1 MNIFK
6 LSLKNLF
13 HRPLSLLLSL
23 LLFALGI
30 GLISLMLNLNQQI
43 QNQIDRNLAGIDLVV
58 GAKGSPMQLVLSNM
72 YHIDNPTG
80 NISVEE
86 ATPFMRPG
94 NPLIEAAIPLSLG
107 DNYNGFRIVG
117 TTADIVDLYK
127 AEIDEGKVWEYD
139 FEATIGAEVAQ
150 RLNIGLGHEFHGVH
164 GLNADD
170 DMHVHDYMPPYVV
183 KGILKPTGT
192 VIDQLILV
200 NTATV
205 WMVHHDHDHDH
216 DHSHSHNGDHDH
228 NHSHDHGHDHND
240 SHQHGHSHDHDH
252 KNGHTHSHD
261 HEHDH
266 SHDHDGQN
274 HSHGD
279 DNGHVH
285 GPGCGHHHEI
295 GHSAEDRIGSNSIE
309 FIMEHHGEDI
319 TALLLKYRGRNIQTL
334 NLARQINQNTNMQ
347 AASPAIEINRL
358 YDMMGSGIEIIQ
370 LLGWIIAIVSGISI
384 FISLFQSL
392 RGRKYELALIRVMGS
407 SRSGIFSLIV
417 LEGIWIALFGYIMGI
432 LLSKLAMLGVAGIID
447 SGFRYTIEAFSFV
460 EGDAWLLV
468 GALVIGLVAAL
479 IPAVIAS
486 RTDISQTLAEK

>member
-13 HRPLSLLLSL
+13 HRPLSLTLSL

-94 NPLIEAAIPLSLG
+94 NPLIETAIPLSLG

-117 TTADIVDLYK
+117 TTAEIVDLYQ

-164 GLNADD
+164 GLNKDD

-183 KGILKPTGT
+183 KGILQPTGT

-205 WMVHHDHDHDH
+205 WMVHHDHDHSHDHEHGEEHDH
-216 DHSHSHNGDHDH
+216 DHSHSHEHEQDHHHDHDHNEEHQHEH
-228 NHSHDHGHDHND
+228 NHSHDHEDNHHGHAHSHND
-240 SHQHGHSHDHDH
+240 HHHA
-252 KNGHTHSHD
+252 
-261 HEHDH
+261 
-266 SHDHDGQN
+266 
-274 HSHGD
+274 HGD

-295 GHSAEDRIGSNSIE
+295 GHSAEDRKGSNSIE

-392 RGRKYELALIRVMGS
+392 SGRKYELALIRVMGS
-407 SRSGIFSLIV
+407 SRSGIFSLII
-417 LEGIWIALFGYIMGI
+417 LEGIWIAFFGYAIGI
-432 LLSKLAMLGVAGIID
+432 LLSKLAMFGVAGIID

-468 GALVIGLVAAL
+468 AALVIGLVAAL

-486 RTDISQTLAEK
+486 RTDISKTLSEK

>member
-1 MNIFK
+1 MNTFK

-13 HRPLSLLLSL
+13 HRPLSLMLSL

-94 NPLIEAAIPLSLG
+94 NPLIEVAIPLSLG

-117 TTADIVDLYK
+117 TTADMVDLYQ

-216 DHSHSHNGDHDH
+216 SHSHNGDHDH

-261 HEHDH
+261 HDHDH
-266 SHDHDGQN
+266 SHDHDGHN

-279 DNGHVH
+279 DSGHVH

-309 FIMEHHGEDI
+309 FIIEHHGEDI

-432 LLSKLAMLGVAGIID
+432 LLSKFAMLGVAGIID
-447 SGFRYTIEAFSFV
+447 SGFRYTIEAISFV
-460 EGDAWLLV
+460 EGDAWLLA